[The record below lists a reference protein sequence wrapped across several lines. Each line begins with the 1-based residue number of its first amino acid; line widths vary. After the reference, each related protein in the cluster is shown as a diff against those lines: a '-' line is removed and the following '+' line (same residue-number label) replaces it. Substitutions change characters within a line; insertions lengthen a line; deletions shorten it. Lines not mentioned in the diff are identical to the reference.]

1 MQAIELFE
9 ERCVNYQAK
18 GPISDEITALNVYLN
33 SHHIVYS
40 KVDYMMP
47 EKPPTSEMLA
57 LAISDVCRGDSEYL
71 YVFEQIEQRF
81 VDLVGDY
88 GAPTHVVYYYVSNV
102 VISLLVLNRENSQ
115 LSSEILFKIIQRF
128 NFRDPVLRAGI
139 EVISEQVLRV
149 CFESHQSPDFRY
161 ML

>member
-57 LAISDVCRGDSEYL
+57 LAMM
-71 YVFEQIEQRF
+71 F
-81 VDLVGDY
+81 
-88 GAPTHVVYYYVSNV
+88 AV
-102 VISLLVLNRENSQ
+102 VILNTCMYLNKLNSG
-115 LSSEILFKIIQRF
+115 L
-128 NFRDPVLRAGI
+128 
-139 EVISEQVLRV
+139 
-149 CFESHQSPDFRY
+149 
-161 ML
+161 

>member
-71 YVFEQIEQRF
+71 IGYE
-81 VDLVGDY
+81 VD
-88 GAPTHVVYYYVSNV
+88 SFNV
-102 VISLLVLNRENSQ
+102 KMKSLLSN
-115 LSSEILFKIIQRF
+115 SSEPFSNLFF
-128 NFRDPVLRAGI
+128 LR
-139 EVISEQVLRV
+139 
-149 CFESHQSPDFRY
+149 C
-161 ML
+161 